1 MSISNDNKFEL
12 QTAGQADWD
21 SGLNANFTLLE
32 RGYHMSGLAGA
43 DVNTGSALWITSGN
57 FFVPFDPNSADIR
70 PHAYSYLGASSGES
84 LSVLVTG
91 IVRSLG
97 INSPALPGQ
106 DLFVSPVTPGLLV
119 GSYSAAGRRVGV
131 GVGGWGV
138 YFNPFMDTPPERL
151 TRSVA
156 VNAVTGSLHLFSL
169 DGGKYGWVRE
179 VRVIGNSADLV
190 TLKFHS
196 GSARVGS
203 ERLYETVSGGI
214 TTVGSFLDRAG
225 WPYEN
230 TEAGTLSG
238 LTFGSLMVNSAA
250 AVGSDT
256 INVQLVF
263 DRTK

>member
-32 RGYHMSGLAGA
+32 RGYHVSGVAGT
-43 DVNTGSALWITSGN
+43 DINTGSALWITSGN

-70 PHAYSYLGASSGES
+70 PRAYLFTSASSGES
-84 LSVLVTG
+84 IQALITG

-97 INSPALPGQ
+97 INSPAVPGE
-106 DLFVSPVTPGLLV
+106 DLFVSALTPGALV
-119 GSYSAAGRRVGV
+119 GSYSAASRRVGY
-131 GVGGWGV
+131 GVGGWGI
-138 YFNPFMDTPPERL
+138 YFNPFMAGVEERL
-151 TRSVA
+151 TRVTTI
-156 VNAVTGSLHLFSL
+156 NAVTGSSHLFSL

-179 VRVIGNSADLV
+179 VRVIGSSADLV
-190 TLKFHS
+190 TIKFHS
-196 GSARVGS
+196 GSARTDG

-214 TTVGSFLDRAG
+214 STVGSFIDRAG

-230 TEAGTLSG
+230 TETGTLSG

-250 AVGSDT
+250 SVGSDT
-256 INVQLVF
+256 IGVQLIF
-263 DRTK
+263 DRTR